1 VSIWTASN
9 TFSNPDRVAEAT
21 RQRVLDAA
29 DALDYAGPNPGA
41 RSLALGRTG
50 MVALISPGDASL
62 LLSDPAAALVAQGL
76 LTTCDRAGLSLVFCG
91 QEGTQLVDARVV
103 VRGSVNAGVR
113 GPVVVVDGE
122 ARGDTPQVRA
132 EADKAARDIARHL
145 VELGHRTIAVIAS
158 DTDGV
163 RLTAATEALA
173 DIDHLAVYRS
183 PGSPWPTTADGEAAA
198 RAAFAH
204 RPRPT
209 ALLAVTDTLAVGALE
224 AAHRMGL
231 RVPRDVSISGIDDLP
246 GSDAR
251 GLTTALVPYRPMG
264 ELAGQALVE
273 RLDGRPTPA
282 LPVLPVPLVL
292 RATTAPPQKRR

>member
-103 VRGSVNAGVR
+103 VRGSVNAEVR

-122 ARGDTPQVRA
+122 APGDTPQVRA
-132 EADKAARDIARHL
+132 EAGRAARDIARHL
-145 VELGHRTIAVIAS
+145 VELGHRTIALIAS
-158 DTDGV
+158 DIDGV
-163 RLTAATEALA
+163 RLAAATEALA

-183 PGSPWPTTADGEAAA
+183 PGTPWPTAADGEAAA

-209 ALLAVTDTLAVGALE
+209 ALLAVSDTLAFGALE
-224 AAHRMGL
+224 AAHRMGM

-273 RLDGRPTPA
+273 RLDGRPAPA
-282 LPVLPVPLVL
+282 LPVLPVPLVP
-292 RATTAPPQKRR
+292 RATTGPPPKRR